1 MRTDKKPTP
10 FGRAVRM
17 RLAALDMDQKTLAE
31 KLGTSPAYI
40 SVIIYGKRTSPKMVM
55 RICKTLDMPIK
66 VKWLKE
72 A

>member
-17 RLAALDMDQKTLAE
+17 RLAALDMDQKSLAQ
-31 KLGTSPAYI
+31 KLGTTPAYI
-40 SVIIYGKRTSPKMVM
+40 STIIYNERTSPRMVK
-55 RICKTLDMPIK
+55 RICEALDMP
-66 VKWLKE
+66 VKARWMKG

>member
-17 RLAALDMDQKTLAE
+17 RLAALDMDQKSLAQ
-31 KLGTSPAYI
+31 KLGITPAYI
-40 SVIIYGKRTSPKMVM
+40 STIIYNEGTSPRMVK
-55 RICKTLDMPIK
+55 RICEALDMP
-66 VKWLKE
+66 VKARWMKG

>member
-17 RLAALDMDQKTLAE
+17 RLAALDMDQKALAQ
-31 KLGTSPAYI
+31 KVGTTPAYI
-40 SVIIYGKRTSPKMVM
+40 SIIIYGERNSPKMIK
-55 RICKTLDMPIK
+55 RICEALDMP
-66 VKWLKE
+66 VKAKWMKG

>member
-17 RLAALDMDQKTLAE
+17 RLAALDLDQKALAQ
-31 KLGTSPAYI
+31 KLGTSQAYI
-40 SVIIYGKRTSPKMVM
+40 SVIIYRERNSPKMVK
-55 RICKTLDMPIK
+55 RICEALDMP
-66 VKWLKE
+66 VKAKWMKG

>member
-17 RLAALDMDQKTLAE
+17 RLAALDMDQKSLAQ
-31 KLGTSPAYI
+31 KLGTTPAYI
-40 SVIIYGKRTSPKMVM
+40 SNLIYNERISPRMVK
-55 RICKTLDMPIK
+55 RICEVLDMPIK
-66 VKWLKE
+66 ARWMKG

>member
-31 KLGTSPAYI
+31 KLIAPDTQ
-40 SVIIYGKRTSPKMVM
+40 M
-55 RICKTLDMPIK
+55 
-66 VKWLKE
+66 
-72 A
+72 